1 MDIVVKRREA
11 KLLGDRWA
19 LMYGRRKVGK
29 TFMLRRFYSW
39 DYFTLVGRDGTLWIE
54 GAEIEKF
61 TSIEEFMKFLL
72 KALKMGK
79 RVVVDE
85 FQRLP
90 GYVLEKVST
99 AHPSGSL
106 ILSGSS
112 MRVVKD
118 IFSSK
123 SPLLGLIEE
132 HPVGLIHPQDIAKFL
147 DSKKFLDYVIYL
159 RDPWLIPLMNGESIF
174 TDLYGVVTH
183 TPSTIPSLVGEIFTE
198 EDRRLTST
206 YEGIIKSIGSGY
218 GKPSEISSNL
228 YSCGLISKDSP
239 SAVVPYIKNLVKMGI
254 LKEVKLYGKKGI
266 IYRMVSP
273 IFSVFYYLS
282 DKYEMDHSKPSFEIM
297 RENIVKIHSLCYE
310 DFVAELIAHILG
322 GYLRYSHDPEID
334 GIIVDRKEKPIAVV
348 EVKYG
353 KMGRSE
359 VSKFVDK
366 TENIRGKRIVV
377 AKNKMAYEDVTV
389 LTADKFKNIVLRW
402 KFEQA

>member
-11 KLLGDRWA
+11 ELLSDRWA
-19 LMYGRRKVGK
+19 LVYGRRKVGK

-39 DYFTLVGRDGTLWIE
+39 DYFILIGRDGTIWIE
-54 GAEIEKF
+54 GADVEKF
-61 TSIEEFMKFLL
+61 INIEDFMRFLVRT
-72 KALKMGK
+72 LKMGK

-90 GYVLEKVST
+90 SSVLERVST
-99 AHPSGSL
+99 VHPSGNL

-118 IFSSK
+118 ILSSK
-123 SPLLGLIEE
+123 SSLLGLVEE
-132 HPVGLIHPQDIAKFL
+132 HHIGLINPQDIAKFL
-147 DSKKFLDYVIYL
+147 DSKKFLDYAIYL
-159 RDPWLIPLMNGESIF
+159 RDPWLIPLVNYDSIL
-174 TDLYGVVTH
+174 TDLYRVVTH
-183 TPSTIPSLVGEIFTE
+183 TPSTIPSLVGEIFRE

-218 GKPSEISSNL
+218 GKPSEISSIL
-228 YSCGLISKDSP
+228 YSRGLILKDSP
-239 SAVVPYIKNLVKMGI
+239 SAVVPYIKNLVRMGI
-254 LKEVKLYGKKGI
+254 LKEVKIYGKKGI

-282 DKYEMDHSKPSFEIM
+282 DRYEMEYSKPSFKTME
-297 RENIVKIHSLCYE
+297 ENIMKIHSLCYE
-310 DFVAELIAHILG
+310 DFIAELIAHILG

-334 GIIVDRKEKPIAVV
+334 GIIVDRKEKTIGVV

-353 KMGRSE
+353 RIGKSDI
-359 VSKFVDK
+359 SKFVDK

-377 AKNKMAYEDVTV
+377 AKNRMEYKDVTI
-389 LTADKFKNIVLRW
+389 LTADEFKNIVLKW
-402 KFEQA
+402 KI

>member
-1 MDIVVKRREA
+1 MDIVVERREA
-11 KLLGDRWA
+11 ELLSDRWA
-19 LMYGRRKVGK
+19 LVYGRRKVGK

-39 DYFTLVGRDGTLWIE
+39 DYFILIGRDGTIWIE
-54 GAEIEKF
+54 GADVEKF
-61 TSIEEFMKFLL
+61 INIEDFMRFLVRT
-72 KALKMGK
+72 LKMGK

-90 GYVLEKVST
+90 SSVLERVST
-99 AHPSGSL
+99 AHPSGNL

-118 IFSSK
+118 ILSSK
-123 SPLLGLIEE
+123 SSLLGLVEE
-132 HPVGLIHPQDIAKFL
+132 HHIGLINPQDIAKFL
-147 DSKKFLDYVIYL
+147 DSKKFLDYAIYL
-159 RDPWLIPLMNGESIF
+159 RDPWLIPLVNYDSIL
-174 TDLYGVVTH
+174 TDLYRVVTH
-183 TPSTIPSLVGEIFTE
+183 TPSTIPSLVGEIFRE

-218 GKPSEISSNL
+218 GKPSEISSIL
-228 YSCGLISKDSP
+228 YSRGLILKDSP
-239 SAVVPYIKNLVKMGI
+239 SAVVPYIKNLVRMGI

-282 DKYEMDHSKPSFEIM
+282 DRYEMEYSKPSFKTME
-297 RENIVKIHSLCYE
+297 ENIMKIHSLCYE
-310 DFVAELIAHILG
+310 DFIAELIAHILG

-334 GIIVDRKEKPIAVV
+334 GIIVDRKEKTIGVV

-353 KMGRSE
+353 RIGKSDI
-359 VSKFVDK
+359 SKFVDK

-377 AKNKMAYEDVTV
+377 AKNRMEYKDVTI
-389 LTADKFKNIVLRW
+389 LTADEFKNIVLKW
-402 KFEQA
+402 KI